1 MMCIYNSL
9 FFSYPRFPHLLHK
22 VRLKMVYMLFERNL
36 KIKYDVF
43 LRYSGEKKI
52 FFLTHILM

>member
-1 MMCIYNSL
+1 
-9 FFSYPRFPHLLHK
+9 
-22 VRLKMVYMLFERNL
+22 MVYMLFERNL